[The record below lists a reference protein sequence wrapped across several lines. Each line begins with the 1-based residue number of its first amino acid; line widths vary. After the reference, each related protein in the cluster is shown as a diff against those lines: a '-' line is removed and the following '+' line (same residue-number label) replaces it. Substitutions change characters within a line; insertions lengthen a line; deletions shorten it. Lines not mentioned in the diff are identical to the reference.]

1 MKYKLVTNTFVSLI
15 TVMLFTGASVE
26 AKKLGS
32 GNSVGRQSST
42 VTKNQSALPA
52 KPAAAPVSAA
62 KPATPT
68 PAPVAPPSAFG
79 GMGGMLGGI
88 AAGIG
93 MSYLFS
99 HMGLG
104 GLAEGIASMISGLLM
119 FGVLSLIGFWIYKKF
134 IRKEQT
140 DTTPE
145 NDVTGVPA
153 KIQ

>member
-1 MKYKLVTNTFVSLI
+1 MKSKLVTNTFVSLI
-15 TVMLFTGASVE
+15 TVMLFTGTSVE

-42 VTKNQSALPA
+42 VTKNQSSLPA
-52 KPAAAPVSAA
+52 KPATAPVSAA
-62 KPATPT
+62 KPATPA

-79 GMGGMLGGI
+79 GMGGILGGI

-134 IRKEQT
+134 IRKEQN
-140 DTTPE
+140 DTTSK

>member
-1 MKYKLVTNTFVSLI
+1 MKSKLVTNTFVSLI

-42 VTKNQSALPA
+42 VTKNQSSLPA
-52 KPAAAPVSAA
+52 KPATSPVSAA
-62 KPATPT
+62 KPATPA

-134 IRKEQT
+134 IRKEQN